1 MHSFRLFLY
10 ALVAT
15 VSLAITAAADD
26 GYEDNDDSENAATI
40 VPGVYPGLS
49 LEDDDWFSFDV
60 NNHDL
65 KITAW
70 YKENDA
76 LQLELWA
83 SGGSSAIVTSTGGE
97 GEEQVAASGLTG
109 TYYVRA
115 VYVADTDYAL
125 ALVAQPADEPSW
137 LYMLYLAGDNNLDS
151 AGDEDIEEMAKIGST
166 ENVWLLV
173 LQDKWSTDDTSIQFV
188 RSGEIDVLPLWVVNQ
203 TWGNEIDTGDFTV
216 ARDWAEWAIRAFSI
230 DSKLMLDFWN
240 HGGGIYG
247 CCWDDNNN
255 HNFLS
260 YSELS
265 TILQALSSSYG
276 KLELVGFDACL
287 MQMAETLVELGEYTN
302 FIVAAEET
310 EPGDG
315 WEYNYFLDDLVANPG
330 MDGGEL
336 GEAIVVGYF
345 ELYGNSGGET
355 LSVVNAS
362 YRAQITQLLDDFAS
376 KALDDGATTD
386 VAAAR
391 NDTYKFYM
399 TDFIDLSHLASN
411 FIEVHDGTE
420 LDTLAQEI
428 VTAVDD
434 AVYYRDQGSGA
445 SVTRGMSIYMPSANY
460 ASEYDGLA
468 ITATKWDELAAAV
481 AGGGGGGSGGGSSES
496 LWWYSVDYEVADLD
510 GDGDP
515 DTALFW
521 FDPDTVASSM
531 DITVSVEVYSYDEY
545 VDTFS
550 GEFTIGGEVWD
561 YLSLDWTPDT
571 PGASGTYEFWLY
583 LLDDNG
589 EEQDLTIIDTVY
601 LVPQGEG
608 HSTVWLYSWSYEA
621 IDSDGDTELD
631 EIQFNYDPDTSAG
644 AAEVHV
650 FLDVFDN
657 TGEFY
662 DSTSAIHYVLGQ
674 SLDHFSLNWTCDLT
688 GNYTFTLRLLDSEA
702 IERETA
708 EVKEP
713 IALVALGEGDAP
725 EWFRVWSFAVY
736 DLSGD
741 TLDETLTVSYDP
753 QTGCHCM
760 IDATVVLVTTDGI
773 GPVGNVTVP
782 HSIYATEEFSYDI
795 EWSPSVSGSYY
806 FVVTLLDNM
815 DRQEDQ
821 FEFGPVQLT
830 IHDATYPVSNFT
842 VLADGEPYNGTN
854 IIGGI
859 TVVTLDGSKSSDLES
874 SIVTWYWEFGS
885 RRVLV
890 MRGEIVIPGDAEV
903 LDEGQQLR
911 LQFNDMGEL
920 PVILTVTDAAGH
932 SSSSEM
938 SIMVAD
944 TMPPEPVISYH
955 YLQGTQA
962 VHGEAMALVPL
973 RLDASLT
980 RDNLDMPAFLE
991 YEWHF
996 GDGEIET
1003 GMIVEHTY
1011 AEGGNYQLHLIVRDS
1026 SGNEARLEETLHVAD
1041 APPVD
1046 LFISDLLLSDNNP
1059 VPGQE
1064 VTLNALIGIT
1074 LEGEGWGAEQA
1085 FLVTFYIDEQSES
1098 GYLGS
1103 LELGEA
1109 FEGVDY
1115 ELRQEWTAT
1124 AGNHTIYVVVDS
1136 ENSVAERYEN
1146 NNVFALELEVASE
1159 RQPGDGSGWSN
1170 GSIALFFSALFMGG
1184 IAIFMG
1190 LRLSRG
1196 I

>member
-1 MHSFRLFLY
+1 MHSIRLFLY
-10 ALVAT
+10 VLVAA
-15 VSLAITAAADD
+15 VSFTITAAADD
-26 GYEDNDDSENAATI
+26 GYEDNDDSESATAI
-40 VPGVYPGLS
+40 SPGVYPGLS
-49 LEDDDWFSFDV
+49 LEDDDWFSFEV

-65 KITAW
+65 KVTAW
-70 YKENDA
+70 YKENNA

-83 SGGSSAIVTSTGGE
+83 SGGSSPIDSSAEGA

-115 VYVADTDYAL
+115 VYAADTEYAL
-125 ALVAQPADEPSW
+125 ALVAQPAGEPSW

-173 LQDKWSTDDTSIQFV
+173 LQDKWSIGDTSIQFV
-188 RSGEIDVLPLWVVNQ
+188 RSGEVDVLPLWVVDRS
-203 TWGNEIDTGDFTV
+203 WSDEVDTGDPSV
-216 ARDWAEWAIRAFSI
+216 AQDWAEWAIRAFSI

-265 TILQALSSSYG
+265 DILQALSGSYG

-287 MQMAETLVELGEYTN
+287 MQMAETLVELGDYAK

-345 ELYGNSGGET
+345 ELYGHQGGET
-355 LSVVNAS
+355 LSVVDAS

-376 KALDDGATTD
+376 KALDDGATAD

-399 TDFIDLSHLASN
+399 SDFIDLSHFASN
-411 FIEVHDGTE
+411 FIEIHDGTE
-420 LDTLAQEI
+420 LNTLAQEI
-428 VTAVDD
+428 VDAVDD
-434 AVYYRDQGSGA
+434 AVYYREQGSGA
-445 SVTRGMSIYMPSANY
+445 GVTRGMSIYLPSANY

-481 AGGGGGGSGGGSSES
+481 SGSGGGGDGGSSAT
-496 LWWYSVDYEVADLD
+496 LWWYSADYEVYDMD

-515 DTALFW
+515 DTAAFW
-521 FDPDTVASSM
+521 FDPDTVESSM
-531 DITVSVEVYSYDEY
+531 DITVLVDVYYYDEL
-545 VDTFS
+545 VGNFS

-561 YLSLDWTPDT
+561 YLSMEWTADT

-583 LLDDNG
+583 LLDNNG

-621 IDSDGDTELD
+621 VDSDGDTELD
-631 EIQFNYDPDTSAG
+631 EIQFNYDPDTNAG
-644 AAEVHV
+644 DAEVYV
-650 FLDVFDN
+650 YLDVFN
-657 TGEFY
+657 NNGTLY
-662 DSTSAIHYVLGQ
+662 DSTSAIHYVSGQ
-674 SLDHFSLNWTCDLT
+674 SLDHFSLNWTCELT
-688 GNYTFTLRLLDSEA
+688 GNYTFTLHLFDSEA

-725 EWFRVWSFAVY
+725 EWFQVWSFAVS
-736 DLSGD
+736 DRSGD
-741 TLDETLTVSYDP
+741 SLDETLTVSYDP
-753 QTGCHCM
+753 QTGCHCT
-760 IDATVVLVTTDGI
+760 IDATVALVATDDI

-782 HSIYATEEFSYDI
+782 HSIYATEEFSYEI

-815 DRQEDQ
+815 GRQEDQ

-842 VLADGEPYNGTN
+842 VLADGDPYNDTN

-859 TVVTLDGSKSSDLES
+859 TVVTLDGSGSSDLES

-890 MRGEIVIPGDAEV
+890 MEGEIVIPGDAEV
-903 LDEGQQLR
+903 LEEGQQLR

-920 PVILTVTDAAGH
+920 LVRLTVTDAAGH

-944 TMPPEPVISYH
+944 TVPPEPAVSYH
-955 YLQGTQA
+955 YLQGAQA
-962 VHGEAMALVPL
+962 VHGEAMAQVPL

-980 RDNLDMPAFLE
+980 RDNLDIPAFLE
-991 YEWHF
+991 YEWYF
-996 GDGEIET
+996 GDGKIGT

-1011 AEGGNYQLHLIVRDS
+1011 EEGGNYQLHLIVRDS
-1026 SGNEARLEETLHVAD
+1026 AGNEARLEETLHVVD
-1041 APPVD
+1041 APTVD
-1046 LFISDLLLSDNNP
+1046 LFVSDLKLSDGNP
-1059 VPGQE
+1059 VPGQTI
-1064 VTLNALIGIT
+1064 TLNALIGIT
-1074 LEGEGWGAEQA
+1074 LEGEGWGAEQSFMVA
-1085 FLVTFYIDEQSES
+1085 FYVNEQSDA

-1103 LELGEA
+1103 SEIGEA
-1109 FEGVDY
+1109 FEGVNY
-1115 ELRQEWTAT
+1115 ELQQEWTAT
-1124 AGNHTIYVVVDS
+1124 AGKHTIYVVVDS
-1136 ENSVAERYEN
+1136 TGNVAERYEN
-1146 NNVFALELEVASE
+1146 NNVFALELEVASK
-1159 RQPGDGSGWSN
+1159 RQPGDESGWSN
-1170 GSIALFFSALFMGG
+1170 GPIALLFTAISMGG
-1184 IAIFMG
+1184 IAIYMG
-1190 LRLSRG
+1190 LRLSKG
-1196 I
+1196 T